1 MIIGIGSVSSR
12 IWMGLSAFPSVDGGR
27 LSAVPGRG
35 APCRL
40 VSPAITLVGGQ
51 EGETQMNTDQK
62 G

>member
-1 MIIGIGSVSSR
+1 MSSR